1 MFIDMRFPLE
11 VRVETTAGP
20 TFDVDVVIQANQQE
34 SRNINSSLERWEG
47 DCSQGAK
54 LPKQYRPLRSFFSK
68 AMGRAYSFRYRDPLD
83 YQISAAESTFEAI
96 DSTHAYLAKSYTVPG
111 QSAYTRRIT
120 KPVNGTFTPSG
131 GSGLS
136 LDYDTGILTFGSLPA
151 SFVTEFD
158 IHARFNTNKMTHR
171 SIQKNPTKGLIVD
184 WNDIPM
190 IEVLNEED

>member
-20 TFDVDVVIQANQQE
+20 TFDVDVIIKANQQE
-34 SRNINSSLERWEG
+34 SRNINSALERWEG

-54 LPKQYRPLRSFFSK
+54 LPKQYRPLQAFFRK
-68 AMGRAYSFRYRDPLD
+68 AYGMAYSFRYRDPLD
-83 YQISAAESTFEAI
+83 YQISAAESTFESI
-96 DSTHAYLAKSYTVPG
+96 DSTHAYLAKLYDYKG
-111 QSAYTRRIT
+111 QQYTRRIT
-120 KPVNGTFTPSG
+120 KPVAGTYTPTG

-136 LDYDTGILTFGSLPA
+136 LDYATGILTFGSLPS

-158 IHARFNTNKMTHR
+158 IHVRFNTNKMTHR